1 MRKLLLFAI
10 GFTLACV
17 LGVYLLSS
25 QWILLIAAA
34 CLGAM
39 IPLFCLKFRKTK
51 IAAVILLGLCAGL
64 LWNWGFDKMYLSD
77 ARVYDGQTV
86 QSQIEIS
93 DYGYET
99 DYGVTVNGKVTLA
112 GRTYRVKC
120 YVYEQLELHP
130 GDRITGSFRL
140 RYTANGGEKAPT
152 YHQGKGIFLLA
163 YTQENFQI
171 THVDEIPARYY
182 PALMRQRIMDQL
194 DRIFPEDTLGFARA
208 LLLGDSSKLSYKV
221 DSAFQTSG
229 IRHVIAV
236 SGLHVSI
243 LFSMI
248 YLFGGRNRIIGVI
261 LGIPILVAFAA
272 IAGFTPSIIRACIMQ
287 GLMLL
292 ALLFDRDYDAP
303 TALAFSAL
311 VMLAVNPLT
320 ITSVSFQLSCSCIIG
335 IFLFSKRI
343 HDYILNEK
351 RKEKAK
357 GRSLR
362 ARLIRW
368 IVGSV
373 SVTLG
378 ATITTT
384 PLCAYYFESVSLISI
399 LTNLLTLSAVS
410 FVFYGIMAACV
421 LSAVWL
427 PLGKGVAWLISWA
440 IRYVIGAA
448 KLLSKVPLAAVY
460 TNSAYILIWLIL
472 CYVLLAVFLRSKKKY
487 PGVLG
492 ACVGAVLCV
501 AVAASWAEPRLDD
514 FRLTALPV
522 GQGQCLLLQ
531 SGSQVYVIDCGGD
544 NPEETADEAAAALL
558 SQGIRRLDGL
568 ILTHYD
574 DDHDGGTDYLLSRIP
589 ADTLYLPV
597 TAETDQMEHYESLY
611 GEHIQ
616 WISSKTELFDGR
628 IGITLYP
635 APSDTTGNESSMS
648 VLCQVVNCDILIT
661 GDTTAKDERKLV
673 QKETFPD
680 LEVLVV
686 GHHGS
691 KTATS
696 LELLHAT
703 TPDIAVICVG
713 KDNIFGHPAKETLE
727 RLQLFGCTVLRTD
740 KQGIVIIKG

>member
-1 MRKLLLFAI
+1 MRKLMLFTI

-17 LGVYLLSS
+17 LGVYLLSG
-25 QWILLIAAA
+25 QWILLIAAV
-34 CLGAM
+34 CLAAM
-39 IPLFCLKFRKTK
+39 IPLFCLKFRKTR
-51 IAAVILLGLCAGL
+51 IAAVILLGLCVGL
-64 LWNWGFDKMYLSD
+64 LWNWGFDKIYLSD
-77 ARVYDGQTV
+77 ARIYDGQTV

-93 DYGYET
+93 DYSFET
-99 DYGVTVNGKVTLA
+99 DYGITANGKIVLA

-120 YVYEQLELHP
+120 YVYDRAELQP

-140 RYTANGGEKAPT
+140 RYTADGGEKAPT

-163 YTQENFQI
+163 STQEDFRI
-171 THVDEIPARYY
+171 TPAGEIPAKYY
-182 PALMRQRIMDQL
+182 PAVMRQRIMDQL
-194 DRIFPEDTLGFARA
+194 DKLFPEDTLGVARA
-208 LLLGDSSKLSYKV
+208 LLLGDSSKLSYEV
-221 DSAFQTSG
+221 DSAFQVSG

-248 YLFGGRNRIIGVI
+248 YLFGGRNRIVGTI
-261 LGIPILVAFAA
+261 LGIPILVIFAA

-311 VMLAVNPLT
+311 VMLIINPLT
-320 ITSVSFQLSCSCIIG
+320 ITSVSFQLSVSCMIG

-351 RKEKAK
+351 RKQKAK
-357 GRSLR
+357 GRSVK

-368 IVGSV
+368 SVGSV
-373 SVTLG
+373 SVTIG
-378 ATITTT
+378 AMITTI

-399 LTNLLTLSAVS
+399 LTNLLTLWIVS
-410 FVFYGIMAACV
+410 FIFYGIMAACA
-421 LSAVWL
+421 LSVIWL
-427 PLGKGVAWLISWA
+427 PLGKAVAWVTSWA
-440 IRYVIGAA
+440 IRYVIGVA
-448 KLLSKVPLAAVY
+448 KLLSKIPLAAVY

-472 CYVLLAVFLRSKKKY
+472 CYVLLAVFLCCKKKY

-492 ACVGAVLCV
+492 ACMGITLCI
-501 AVAASWAEPRLDD
+501 AVAISWIEPRLDA

-531 SGSQVYVIDCGGD
+531 SGNRVYMIDCGSED
-544 NPEETADEAAAALL
+544 PATAADEAAAALL
-558 SQGIRRLDGL
+558 SQGIYRLDGL

-574 DDHDGGTDYLLSRIP
+574 DDHDGGTDYLLSRIS
-589 ADTLYLPV
+589 ADRLYLPV
-597 TAETDQMEHYESLY
+597 TADDSQMEHYDNLY
-611 GEHIQ
+611 GDHIR
-616 WISSKTELFDGR
+616 WISSKTELEDKG
-628 IGITLYP
+628 IAITLYP
-635 APSDTTGNESSMS
+635 ASANTTGNESSMS
-648 VLCQVVNCDILIT
+648 VLCQVANCDILIT

-673 QKETFPD
+673 QNETFPD

-703 TPDIAVICVG
+703 TPEIAIICVG
-713 KDNIFGHPAKETLE
+713 KDNIYGHPAKETLE
-727 RLQLFGCTVLRTD
+727 RLALFGCTVLRTD
-740 KQGIVIIKG
+740 KQGTVIIKG